1 MGISLTGLASGLDT
15 SAMIEGLM
23 KLERMPLVNME
34 AHRKDLGNQQSVL
47 RSINTKMT
55 ALKTAISDLMYT
67 SSFNIAGG
75 VSSNTGVV
83 NIKTS
88 DNAAHGVYNV
98 KVTSIATNHVVKSN
112 SIAANGIN
120 LASNVDRVFK
130 VHHGGQSFEVKLT
143 AAEDTN
149 EKVLNSIASQINSQ
163 GGSIT
168 ASVIETTSGNLTLTF
183 SSKETGTAGQ
193 ITTGNTSDGKKTVL
207 EDSDG
212 ILLALGIVSG
222 AGVQN
227 ANEAK
232 DAVFEVNGISVT
244 RSSNEV
250 SDVIQGV
257 TLNLQSSG
265 DSTITVK
272 SDNNKIA
279 EKVEAF
285 VKAYNE
291 VATLINDNLG
301 KEKLLQSNSTV
312 RSLDMQLKSMINEL
326 VGSEPGFKLLSE
338 IGLEIDKGIVD
349 PKLMTGKINFDKEK
363 FLQKLGENPNAVA
376 EMFIKQETGL
386 TDRMDKMLGDWTNSV
401 DGMLTVAI
409 KGYQSNIDLVDE
421 NMQRLLERLDKREEA
436 LQKQFAAME
445 VALSNLKNQQNWL
458 AGQLNQLMTPINNNS
473 K

>member
-15 SAMIEGLM
+15 NAMIEGLM
-23 KLERMPLVNME
+23 KLERMPLINME

-98 KVTSIATNHVVKSN
+98 SVERMATKHVVASTEVAVGATDLVSLVKN
-112 SIAANGIN
+112 KKILIN
-120 LASNVDRVFK
+120 DNEFTLQGNTDD
-130 VHHGGQSFEVKLT
+130 EILENLVK
-143 AAEDTN
+143 D
-149 EKVLNSIASQINSQ
+149 INSTKTTDNPD
-163 GGSIT
+163 GIGVTATLVNSKDGHKTLAIT
-168 ASVIETTSGNLTLTF
+168 ADKSGIANKIKIENDPSDSFDVKDTLKLF
-183 SSKETGTAGQ
+183 DDDRSAVNPQ
-193 ITTGNTSDGKKTVL
+193 D
-207 EDSDG
+207 
-212 ILLALGIVSG
+212 
-222 AGVQN
+222 
-227 ANEAK
+227 AK
-232 DAVFEVNGISVT
+232 FKVNGIT
-244 RSSNEV
+244 IERSTNEI

-272 SDNNKIA
+272 QDHDKIA
-279 EKVEAF
+279 EKFEAF

-291 VATLINDNLG
+291 VATLIKDNTG

-312 RSLDMQLKSMINEL
+312 RSLDMQLKSMINGL
-326 VGSEPGFKLLSE
+326 VGSEPGFKILSE

-349 PKLMTGKINFDKEK
+349 PKLMTGTINFDKEK
-363 FLQKLGENPNAVA
+363 FLQKLNESPDAVM
-376 EMFIKQETGL
+376 EMFTKDTSGL
-386 TDRMDKMLGDWTNSV
+386 AVRMNEMLGSWTNSV
-401 DGMLTVAI
+401 DGILTVAI

-445 VALSNLKNQQNWL
+445 VALSDLKNQQNWL
-458 AGQLNQLMTPINNNS
+458 AGQLNQLMTPVS
-473 K
+473 KK